1 MHLLSFQTILQGPDK
16 ELPFLSSCLS
26 SFMINIV
33 SPSYE
38 TVWAI
43 VPTNGTHLV
52 LCHCIQNQLLFNE
65 PMFIAYLS
73 NVIVINNEEL
83 LLLLFFQSLLLLH
96 SQLQTKDFVHN
107 QHSGNIWQFI
117 KKCYGFMFPSWFHLG
132 HFHTNPKETHRIF
145 EWAQFDNLFVA
156 MVVVVV
162 VVCVYLWVLKA
173 AFESYC
179 WLQCDF
185 E

>member
-43 VPTNGTHLV
+43 VPTNGTHLA

-65 PMFIAYLS
+65 PMFIACLS
-73 NVIVINNEEL
+73 NVIVINNEE

-96 SQLQTKDFVHN
+96 SQLQTKDFVQIN
-107 QHSGNIWQFI
+107 TQEI
-117 KKCYGFMFPSWFHLG
+117 
-132 HFHTNPKETHRIF
+132 
-145 EWAQFDNLFVA
+145 FDNSLRSVMGPCSHHDFIWVISIQILRRLTEFLSEPNSIIYLLPWLLLLLLLC
-156 MVVVVV
+156 
-162 VVCVYLWVLKA
+162 VCTYE
-173 AFESYC
+173 F
-179 WLQCDF
+179 
-185 E
+185 